1 LVWRE
6 LLMLLL
12 RQQVWELIG
21 VCYFSDSF
29 NAAKYERTCCICG
42 CAIDKITWTA
52 ALFGVVVNV
61 ANA

>member
-1 LVWRE
+1 LA
-6 LLMLLL
+6 
-12 RQQVWELIG
+12 G
-21 VCYFSDSF
+21 VAYVTAEIISLGILGVFYFSDSF
-29 NAAKYERTCCICG
+29 SAAKYERTCCICG